1 MDKTSMKRAKPRTT
15 NRHIHKKQQQPVT
28 GFKKSKKE
36 KVRTLSSMGC
46 NLDRHSHKSISNNK
60 KVFNECN
67 GVDHASVPRKIR
79 SAMNK
84 RGRESILTDSE
95 KLKYGMESA
104 QKDSI
109 KKSKKQVEL
118 GPITKDEQE
127 VAETLYALAGMFP
140 TNDENEL
147 DCESLPKKLSGSQD
161 QEESGNVIYQGA
173 NEDANVIAESS
184 SKGAVKISSLSET
197 IGVEV
202 KQIDLPGSE
211 DFSVATH
218 STAAKVNL
226 QGVSMMVKRSEN
238 DVKAELHD
246 SELCLGMGLNASKQ
260 SQNSRIEG
268 KLDVEYETAGGI
280 DCKQEQHIMKYER
293 EKEGLTLWTGSTQR
307 ASAATNASYSLS
319 SAAAK
324 APHWLDAAI
333 SNSKHDLMESGSSG
347 GKISKTS
354 VHKKSWKSCAAHV
367 HISQLIRSLELP
379 KQQVA
384 KEPELYECG
393 SIRVQHQ
400 ASKCGALTEA
410 QNSNRTRNGN
420 AFAPRTVQSASLKNF
435 PENKNGV
442 LQQQCHFLDISLS
455 QPSPTPVKYAPQSQS
470 FNFLSSSAGC
480 NGLKV
485 DDCLIKVGN
494 RLGPFSKS
502 QVPYFRSIQQ
512 QHGLMAIPTTSNQYT
527 STSYL
532 DQPPTAGPQVRLQ
545 QPHYYGTPLCG
556 THYSSTNSYKQQYQ
570 NIWAAQLVTQGGSGG
585 VNSNLMRVQYP
596 NWQSGRHE
604 TGVVN
609 PGVQVMVPYHSLA
622 SLESLGSKMTS
633 ISDQQPFTPASSIPL
648 SRTNGLEEIRGR
660 FHGNGASSLQLLCDE
675 RI

>member
-1 MDKTSMKRAKPRTT
+1 MDKTSMKRATTTRTT
-15 NRHIHKKQQQPVT
+15 NRHINKKQQQS

-36 KVRTLSSMGC
+36 KLRTLSSMGC
-46 NLDRHSHKSISNNK
+46 NLDHHSHKSISIHK

-67 GVDHASVPRKIR
+67 GVDHSSVPRKIR
-79 SAMNK
+79 SAMKK

-95 KLKYGMESA
+95 KLKYGIESP

-109 KKSKKQVEL
+109 KKSKKQVVL

-147 DCESLPKKLSGSQD
+147 DRESVQKKLSGSQD
-161 QEESGNVIYQGA
+161 QDESANVIYEGA
-173 NEDANVIAESS
+173 SEDADVIAESS
-184 SKGAVKISSLSET
+184 SKGAVKISSLSE
-197 IGVEV
+197 IVEV
-202 KQIDLPGSE
+202 EVERIDLPGSE
-211 DFSVATH
+211 DFSVATQN
-218 STAAKVNL
+218 TAPKGNL
-226 QGVSMMVKRSEN
+226 EGVSMMVKRSEN
-238 DVKAELHD
+238 DVKSELHD
-246 SELCLGMGLNASKQ
+246 SELCLGMGLNASAK
-260 SQNSRIEG
+260 SQISHIWG
-268 KLDVEYETAGGI
+268 KLDEEYETAGGI
-280 DCKQEQHIMKYER
+280 DCKQEQHIIKYRR
-293 EKEGLTLWTGSTQR
+293 ENESLTLWPGSSPR
-307 ASAATNASYSLS
+307 ESVAINASSSQS
-319 SAAAK
+319 SAVAK
-324 APHWLDAAI
+324 APHWLNAAI
-333 SNSKHDLMESGSSG
+333 SNSKHDLMESSSSG
-347 GKISKTS
+347 GKISKTA

-384 KEPELYECG
+384 KEPELYECDQ
-393 SIRVQHQ
+393 IRVPRG
-400 ASKCGALTEA
+400 STEA

-420 AFAPRTVQSASLKNF
+420 AFASGTVQSASLKNL
-435 PENKNGV
+435 PESKNGV
-442 LQQQCHFLDISLS
+442 LQQQCHYLDISLS
-455 QPSPTPVKYAPQSQS
+455 QASPTPAKHAPQSQS
-470 FNFLSSSAGC
+470 FNFLSLSSGC

-485 DDCLIKVGN
+485 DECLIKGGS
-494 RLGPFSKS
+494 RSGPFSKS

-512 QHGLMAIPTTSNQYT
+512 QNGLMGAIPTTSNQYT

-532 DQPPTAGPQVRLQ
+532 DQLPTAGPQVRLQ

-596 NWQSGRHE
+596 NWQNGRHE
-604 TGVVN
+604 TSVVN

-622 SLESLGSKMTS
+622 SLESLGSKITS
-633 ISDQQPFTPASSIPL
+633 ISDQQSFTPPSSIPL

-660 FHGNGASSLQLLCDE
+660 FHGSGASSLQLLCDE

>member
-1 MDKTSMKRAKPRTT
+1 MDKTSMKRATSRTT
-15 NRHIHKKQQQPVT
+15 NRHINKKQQQQS

-36 KVRTLSSMGC
+36 KLRTLSSMGC
-46 NLDRHSHKSISNNK
+46 NLDHRSNESISTNN

-67 GVDHASVPRKIR
+67 GVDHSSVPRKIR
-79 SAMNK
+79 SAMKK

-95 KLKYGMESA
+95 KLKYGMESP

-109 KKSKKQVEL
+109 KKFKKQVVL
-118 GPITKDEQE
+118 GPITEDEQE

-147 DCESLPKKLSGSQD
+147 DCESLPEKLSGLQD
-161 QEESGNVIYQGA
+161 RDESANVIDQGA
-173 NEDANVIAESS
+173 NEDADVIAESS
-184 SKGAVKISSLSET
+184 SKGAVKISFLRET
-197 IGVEV
+197 VDVEV
-202 KQIDLPGSE
+202 EQIDLPGGV

-218 STAAKVNL
+218 NTAAKVNL
-226 QGVSMMVKRSEN
+226 QGVPMMVKRSDN

-246 SELCLGMGLNASKQ
+246 SELCLGMGLNASTQ
-260 SQNSRIEG
+260 SEISHIGG

-280 DCKQEQHIMKYER
+280 DCKQEQHIIKYRR
-293 EKEGLTLWTGSTQR
+293 ENEGLTLWPGSSLR
-307 ASAATNASYSLS
+307 ASATFNASSSQS

-324 APHWLDAAI
+324 APHWLNAAI
-333 SNSKHDLMESGSSG
+333 SNSKHGLMESSSSG
-347 GKISKTS
+347 GKISKTA

-384 KEPELYECG
+384 KEPELYECDP
-393 SIRVQHQ
+393 IRVHQ
-400 ASKCGALTEA
+400 GSKCGVLTEA

-420 AFAPRTVQSASLKNF
+420 TFTAGTVQSASLKNF

-442 LQQQCHFLDISLS
+442 VQQQCHYLDISLS
-455 QPSPTPVKYAPQSQS
+455 QASPTPAKHAPQSQS
-470 FNFLSSSAGC
+470 FNFLSLSSGC
-480 NGLKV
+480 NELKV
-485 DDCLIKVGN
+485 DECLIKGGS
-494 RLGPFSKS
+494 RSGPFSKS

-512 QHGLMAIPTTSNQYT
+512 QHGLMAAIPTTSNQYT

-532 DQPPTAGPQVRLQ
+532 DQLPTAGPQVRLQ

-556 THYSSTNSYKQQYQ
+556 TQYSSTNSYKQQYQ

-585 VNSNLMRVQYP
+585 VNSNLMRLQYP

-622 SLESLGSKMTS
+622 SLESLGSKITS
-633 ISDQQPFTPASSIPL
+633 ISDQQSFTPPSSIPL

-660 FHGNGASSLQLLCDE
+660 FHGSSASSMQLLCDE

>member
-1 MDKTSMKRAKPRTT
+1 MDKTSMKRATTRTT
-15 NRHIHKKQQQPVT
+15 NRHIRKKQQQQQQS

-36 KVRTLSSMGC
+36 KLRTLSSMGC
-46 NLDRHSHKSISNNK
+46 NLDHHSHKSISNNK

-79 SAMNK
+79 SAMKK

-95 KLKYGMESA
+95 KLKYGIESA

-140 TNDENEL
+140 TNDESEL
-147 DCESLPKKLSGSQD
+147 DRESKKLSVSQD
-161 QEESGNVIYQGA
+161 QDESANVIYQEA
-173 NEDANVIAESS
+173 TEDVNLIAESS
-184 SKGAVKISSLSET
+184 AKGAVKNSPLSEAV
-197 IGVEV
+197 GVE
-202 KQIDLPGSE
+202 QIGLHRSE

-218 STAAKVNL
+218 STTPKVNL
-226 QGVSMMVKRSEN
+226 QGVTMMVKRSEN

-246 SELCLGMGLNASKQ
+246 SELCLGMGLNASTQ
-260 SQNSRIEG
+260 SQISQIGG
-268 KLDVEYETAGGI
+268 KVDVEYETAGGI
-280 DCKQEQHIMKYER
+280 DCKQEQHIIKYQR
-293 EKEGLTLWTGSTQR
+293 ENDGLTLWTGSTAR
-307 ASAATNASYSLS
+307 ASTAINASYLQS

-324 APHWLDAAI
+324 APHWLNAAI
-333 SNSKHDLMESGSSG
+333 SNSKHDFMERSSSG

-354 VHKKSWKSCAAHV
+354 VRKKSWKSCAAHV

-379 KQQVA
+379 KPQVA
-384 KEPELYECG
+384 KEPELYECDQ
-393 SIRVQHQ
+393 IRVQHQ
-400 ASKCGALTEA
+400 GSKCGVLTDA
-410 QNSNRTRNGN
+410 QNSNTTRNGN
-420 AFAPRTVQSASLKNF
+420 AFAARTVQSASLKNF

-455 QPSPTPVKYAPQSQS
+455 QPSPTPSKHAPQSQS
-470 FNFLSSSAGC
+470 FNFLSLSAGC

-485 DDCLIKVGN
+485 DDCLIKGGS

-502 QVPYFRSIQQ
+502 QAPYFRSIQQ
-512 QHGLMAIPTTSNQYT
+512 QHGGLMAIPTTSNQYT

-532 DQPPTAGPQVRLQ
+532 DQLPTAGPQVRLQ

-556 THYSSTNSYKQQYQ
+556 TQYSSTNSYKQQYQ
-570 NIWAAQLVTQGGSGG
+570 NIWAAQLVTQGGSSG
-585 VNSNLMRVQYP
+585 VNNNIMRVQYP

-622 SLESLGSKMTS
+622 SLESLGSKITS
-633 ISDQQPFTPASSIPL
+633 ISDQQQSFTPASSISL

-660 FHGNGASSLQLLCDE
+660 FHGSGASSLQLLCDE